1 MSFSNE
7 QRNDFADRLHRAA
20 RTGTQVP
27 MLTAEVPFE
36 VKEAYVIQEAL
47 IQKRI
52 DEGHPLIGM
61 KMGLTSLAKKM
72 EQMGGFS
79 DLWSSDLRHAF
90 R

>member
-1 MSFSNE
+1 
-7 QRNDFADRLHRAA
+7 
-20 RTGTQVP
+20 

-52 DEGHPLIGM
+52 DEGYPLIGM
-61 KMGLTSLAKKM
+61 KMGPDFTRQNGAN
-72 EQMGGFS
+72 GCGFS